1 MTQIPPVFDPEVQ
14 TEKGTEVPTPLF
26 STVLPRPF
34 IFRKLRSSFVS
45 NIPNSTDPTAGARTD
60 IETNHDGKPDEG
72 ALEDDDVDDSGS
84 DTSLHADSGVKE
96 DE

>member
-1 MTQIPPVFDPEVQ
+1 MTLILGSE
-14 TEKGTEVPTPLF
+14 TLITEVTETRL
-26 STVLPRPF
+26 SLMVLPRPF
-34 IFRKLRSSFVS
+34 IFRKLQRPCGVAV
-45 NIPNSTDPTAGARTD
+45 PNFTDPTGGAGTD
-60 IETNHDGKPDEG
+60 LETNQDGKPDEN